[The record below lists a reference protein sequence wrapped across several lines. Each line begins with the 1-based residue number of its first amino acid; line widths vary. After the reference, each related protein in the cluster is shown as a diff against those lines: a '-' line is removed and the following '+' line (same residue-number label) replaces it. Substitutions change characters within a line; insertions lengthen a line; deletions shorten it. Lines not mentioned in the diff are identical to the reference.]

1 MPADDSQASFVRDR
15 LQTVSSPARKLFEVI
30 VRKAYHGP
38 LHPKPMGTA
47 TPPEILEACGID
59 VGEFYTLLGVLATA
73 GLIRV
78 LNAYPFEEICLSPEA
93 VEALHLAGE
102 ADRGAADAP

>member
-1 MPADDSQASFVRDR
+1 LPAGENQASFVRDR
-15 LQTVSSPARKLFEVI
+15 LQKVSAPARKLFEVI
-30 VRKAYHGP
+30 VREAYHGP

-59 VGEFYTLLGVLATA
+59 VGEFYALLSVLATA

-78 LNAYPFEEICLSPEA
+78 SSAYPFEEIRLSPEA
-93 VEALHLAGE
+93 AEALRLGVQ
-102 ADRGAADAP
+102 ADQGADDAP